1 MRAQH
6 IFVIPDQTGL
16 TGGKL
21 YDRFGNLTFFANT
34 SSLDD
39 VTATATD
46 KSSTVKAHSRG
57 RFMRDPAKSSVSS
70 FGRIFS
76 SGIRQSKGGYPGYTV
91 TLVSD
96 EGLPGEERREFSY
109 TGTMSALYAWLK
121 TTAKLQVNLYGP
133 TGAPYNAIPAH
144 TP

>member
-16 TGGKL
+16 TGGKF
-21 YDRFGNLTFFANT
+21 YDRFGNLTFFADT
-34 SSLDD
+34 AALVD
-39 VTATATD
+39 VASTATD
-46 KSSTVKAHSRG
+46 KSSSVKSHTRG
-57 RFMRDPAKSSVSS
+57 RFMRDPARSTVSA

-91 TLVSD
+91 TLVAD

-109 TGTMSALYAWLK
+109 TGTMSALYAWLGS
-121 TTAKLQVNLYGP
+121 TAKLQINLYGP
-133 TGAPYNAIPAH
+133 TGAPYNAIPAA